1 MESGGLAK
9 TAFSDRGQAYI
20 TPSQFI
26 WSRRVSDLMRSN
38 LDYSR
43 TSSNGQKGRDIPLLP
58 KGLGNI
64 SWIIYGF
71 MFKQTCL
78 PPLHSDPFLEQC

>member
-26 WSRRVSDLMRSN
+26 WSRRVSDPMRSN
-38 LDYSR
+38 LDYCR
-43 TSSNGQKGRDIPLLP
+43 TSNG
-58 KGLGNI
+58 
-64 SWIIYGF
+64 
-71 MFKQTCL
+71 
-78 PPLHSDPFLEQC
+78 